1 MKIITRQGILRT
13 ELFKEIVYHEKVCC
27 ISFCYAYRYEEDGE
41 QATEFQ
47 VQVPMTFSNYRQAR
61 RAFRKYLRARN
72 TSQECVSFLEFR
84 CPWPKRI
91 YRKIISHKNKSLLTL

>member
-27 ISFCYAYRYEEDGE
+27 ISFCYVYHYEEDGE
-41 QATEFQ
+41 YATEFQ
-47 VQVPMTFSNYRQAR
+47 VQVPMTFRNYREAR

-72 TSQECVSFLEFR
+72 TSQESVSFLEFR
-84 CPWPKRI
+84 CPWPKSV
-91 YRKIISHKNKSLLTL
+91 YRKIMSHKRESLLFL

>member
-47 VQVPMTFSNYRQAR
+47 VPPGKEHIAGVRQLPRVQMPLA
-61 RAFRKYLRARN
+61 
-72 TSQECVSFLEFR
+72 
-84 CPWPKRI
+84 
-91 YRKIISHKNKSLLTL
+91 

>member
-1 MKIITRQGILRT
+1 
-13 ELFKEIVYHEKVCC
+13 
-27 ISFCYAYRYEEDGE
+27 
-41 QATEFQ
+41 

-72 TSQECVSFLEFR
+72 TSQDSVSFLEFR

-91 YRKIISHKNKSLLTL
+91 YRKIISHKNQALLSL

>member
-47 VQVPMTFSNYRQAR
+47 VQVPLTFRTRKQAR
-61 RAFRKYLRARN
+61 EAFRTYLRARN
-72 TSQECVSFLEFR
+72 KGLDSVSLLGF
-84 CPWPKRI
+84 CCSWPRKT
-91 YRKIISHKNKSLLTL
+91 YRKIMDHKNQSLLEL

>member
-27 ISFCYAYRYEEDGE
+27 ISFCYVYHYEEDGE
-41 QATEFQ
+41 YATEFQ
-47 VQVPMTFSNYRQAR
+47 VQVPMTFSNYHQAR

-72 TSQECVSFLEFR
+72 SGEDSVSFLEFR
-84 CPWPKRI
+84 CPWPKRT
-91 YRKIISHKNKSLLTL
+91 YRKIMSHKRESLLYL